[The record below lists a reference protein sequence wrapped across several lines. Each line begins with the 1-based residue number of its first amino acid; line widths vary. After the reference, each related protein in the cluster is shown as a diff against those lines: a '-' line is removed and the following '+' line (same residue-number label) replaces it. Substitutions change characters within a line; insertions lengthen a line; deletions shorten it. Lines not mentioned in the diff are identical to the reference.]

1 MRCGVSRV
9 EKEQTMEVGL
19 QDKLAPVRDYLRKD
33 KKFPT
38 VWCAGC
44 GAGIVQTSLLTAIH
58 ELEIPRDRIVF
69 VSGIGCTGRMPTYV
83 DFNTIH
89 VTHGRA
95 LPCATGLKIANPDF
109 VIFAIMGDGDAAA
122 IGGNHL
128 IHSCRRNIDIKAI
141 VVNNSIYGMTGGQYS
156 PTTPLGAM
164 ASTAPYGCQEP
175 PFDLCQ
181 LSMGAGATFVA
192 RSTVYHFAM
201 MTNIFRKAIE
211 HKGFSLVEIIS
222 DCPTGFGRRNKMGSA
237 VKMVQQLK
245 ENAVRLKN
253 WEEMSEEERSGKFP
267 IGIFH
272 ELQREE
278 YTARYQ
284 KLIDRATAAPSG
296 GEAGAEE
303 EVIEATPSEEEVVG
317 LPGVVSVRLSG
328 SGGQGLILAGV
339 IYGKAASIYGGR
351 NAVQTQS
358 YGPEA
363 RGGASKS
370 DIVLSDGPIDYPLA
384 EKLDVLLCL
393 NQESCDAYFP
403 DLKKNGLL
411 IVDSLYVKNIP
422 APTACALPFTEIA
435 KNIVGRVVVANVVAL
450 GAVCGLTPYVSR
462 RAFEDALRASVPK
475 GTEQLNL
482 HAFEEGI
489 RAAREL
495 KEKRSGG

>member
-1 MRCGVSRV
+1 MAVA
-9 EKEQTMEVGL
+9 L

-58 ELEIPRDRIVF
+58 DQAIPRDRVVF

-95 LPCATGLKIANPDF
+95 LPCATGLKIAHPDF
-109 VIFAIMGDGDAAA
+109 AMFAAMGDGDAAA

-128 IHSCRRNIDIKAI
+128 IHACRRNIDITAI

-156 PTTPLGAM
+156 PTTPIGAR

-175 PFDLCQ
+175 PFDLCK
-181 LSMGAGATFVA
+181 LCIGAGGTFVA
-192 RSTVYHFAM
+192 RTTVYHFAM
-201 MTNIFRKAIE
+201 MTKIFKQAIE
-211 HKGFSLVEIIS
+211 HKGFSMVEVVS

-237 VKMVQQLK
+237 VKMLQFLK

-253 WEEMSEEERSGKFP
+253 WEEMSPEERNGKFP
-267 IGIFH
+267 IGVL
-272 ELQREE
+272 EQSEQEE

-284 KLIDRATAAPSG
+284 TVIDRASAVAAERG
-296 GEAGAEE
+296 IEK
-303 EVIEATPSEEEVVG
+303 EATETTTRQEKAPK
-317 LPGVVSVRLSG
+317 LPGVMGIRFSG
-328 SGGQGLILAGV
+328 AGGQGLILAGV
-339 IYGKAASIYGGR
+339 IYGRAASIYDGR

-370 DIVLSDGPIDYPLA
+370 DVVLSDDPIDYPLA

-393 NQESCDAYFP
+393 NQESCDKYSP
-403 DLKKNGLL
+403 DLKEDGVL
-411 IVDSLYVKNIP
+411 IVDSLYVNNV
-422 APTACALPFTEIA
+422 PTPKAYVLPFTEIA
-435 KNIVGRVVVANVVAL
+435 KNVVGRVVVANVVAL
-450 GAVCGLTPYVSR
+450 GAVCELTPYVSR
-462 RAFEDALRASVPK
+462 GAFEEALRTSVPK

-482 HAFEEGI
+482 HAFAEGA
-489 RAAREL
+489 RAAADL
-495 KEKRSGG
+495 KEQRKGS

>member
-1 MRCGVSRV
+1 MTVA
-9 EKEQTMEVGL
+9 L
-19 QDKLAPVRDYLRKD
+19 QDKLAAARDYLRKD

-44 GAGIVQTSLLTAIH
+44 GAGIVQTSLLTAIDD
-58 ELEIPRDRIVF
+58 LKIPRDRVVF

-95 LPCATGLKIANPDF
+95 LPCSTGLKIVNPDF
-109 VIFAIMGDGDAAA
+109 VVVAAMGDGDAAA

-128 IHSCRRNIDIKAI
+128 IHAARRNIDINAI
-141 VVNNSIYGMTGGQYS
+141 IVNNSIYGMTGGQYS
-156 PTTPLGAM
+156 PTTPLDAH

-175 PFDLCQ
+175 PFDLCN
-181 LSMGAGATFVA
+181 LVAGAGGTFVA
-192 RSTVYHFAM
+192 RTTVFHFAM
-201 MTNIFRKAIE
+201 MTNLFRKAIE
-211 HKGFSLVEIIS
+211 HKGFSMVEVVS
-222 DCPTGFGRRNKMGSA
+222 DCPTGYGRRNKMGSA
-237 VKMVQQLK
+237 VKMIQYLK
-245 ENAVRLKN
+245 ENAVRLSN
-253 WEEMSEEERSGKFP
+253 WNEMPEEERNGKFP
-267 IGIFH
+267 IGIFA
-272 ELQREE
+272 ELDRDE

-284 KLIDRATAAPSG
+284 KVVERALATAADEG
-296 GEAGAEE
+296 EE
-303 EVIEATPSEEEVVG
+303 EVGEAVAEGDQAPR
-317 LPGVVSVRLSG
+317 LPGVVGVRLSG

-339 IYGKAASIYGGR
+339 IYGKAASIYDGK

-370 DIVLSDGPIDYPLA
+370 DIVLSAEPIDYPLA

-393 NQESCDAYFP
+393 NQESCDKYFP
-403 DLKKNGLL
+403 DLKKDGVL

-422 APTACALPFTEIA
+422 ALAAYALPFTEIA
-435 KNIVGRVVVANVVAL
+435 KNVVGRMVVANVVAL
-450 GAVCGLTPYVSR
+450 GALCELTPYVSR
-462 RAFEDALRASVPK
+462 QAFEEALRSTVPK
-475 GTEQLNL
+475 GTEQINL

-495 KEKRSGG
+495 KEHRQES